1 MRRRT
6 FKAGKHL
13 IGSGTGA
20 AQPTPPVAPETWSG
34 VLEADSLRLRLK
46 LNLGTDGR
54 ASLLSLDQG
63 GEPSAGHFT
72 LSNTGAI
79 KIDFPTIQ
87 GVYSGR
93 IVSPNRIEG
102 QWRQQG
108 SNLTLVFNRGEEALA
123 PPPAPFALTTER
135 LANIRVSA
143 GSPAMAAA
151 SARGQGP
158 LHLWVDGERA
168 IGSGIEVRESDLWH
182 LGSITKSMTS
192 TLVGRLAD
200 VGALHWDETVGGV
213 LGAIAPDMRGVYR
226 AATFR
231 HLLCHR
237 SGLPRDLPLAALDQ
251 FSRDIADARDERIS
265 YVDQGL
271 SMAPVGP
278 MTTTF
283 EYSNIGYV
291 VAGAM
296 LEARLGMSWEDL
308 ITVHLFE
315 PLGLSTAGF
324 GAPGHRRMTDQPVG
338 HTKATRANKREAYP
352 IGGDATRA
360 NKREAYPIGGDATD
374 NPVVIGPAGRVHM
387 SLQDLLRYLSAHR
400 DRARYLKPETWKI
413 LHTPPFGGEYAMGW
427 VAQSD
432 GGLWHDG
439 SNGLWYA
446 EALVDGGGEIV
457 AAAVTNDGYRDKS
470 QAAVTQALQ
479 EAAAAVG
486 EYMV

>member
-6 FKAGKHL
+6 FKPGKHL
-13 IGSGTGA
+13 IEPGTGA
-20 AQPTPPVAPETWSG
+20 VEPASPVAPETWSG

-46 LNLGTDGR
+46 LDLGTDGS

-63 GEPSAGHFT
+63 GEPCSGHFT
-72 LSNTGAI
+72 LANADAI
-79 KIDFPTIQ
+79 TIDFPTIG

-102 QWRQQG
+102 RWRQQG
-108 SNLTLVFNRGEEALA
+108 SNLTLVFNRGEQALA
-123 PPPAPFALTTER
+123 PSPTPSALTTER
-135 LANIRVSA
+135 LADIRIGA

-151 SARGQGP
+151 STRGQGP
-158 LHLWVDGERA
+158 INLWVDGVRA
-168 IGSGIEVRESDLWH
+168 IGSSIAARESDLWH

-200 VGALHWDETVGGV
+200 VGALHWDETVGDV
-213 LGAIAPDMRGVYR
+213 LGAIAPDMRDVYW

-237 SGLPRDLPLAALDQ
+237 SGLPRDLPPEELDQ

-278 MTTTF
+278 MPTTF

-291 VAGAM
+291 VVATM
-296 LEARLGMSWEDL
+296 LEAKLGMSWEDL
-308 ITVHLFE
+308 IIAHLFE

-324 GAPGHRRMTDQPVG
+324 GAPGHKGRTDQPVG
-338 HTKATRANKREAYP
+338 HTKATKGKTRQAYP
-352 IGGDATRA
+352 IGGSV
-360 NKREAYPIGGDATD
+360 TD

-400 DRARYLKPETWKI
+400 DRSRYLKSETWKI
-413 LHTPPFGGEYAMGW
+413 LHTPPFGGDYAMGW
-427 VAQSD
+427 LVRSD

-446 EALVDGGGEIV
+446 EALVDGGGQIV
-457 AAAVTNDGYRDKS
+457 AAAAANDGYMVKS
-470 QAAVTQALQ
+470 QPAVAQVLH
-479 EAAAAVG
+479 EATAAVG
-486 EYMV
+486 EYTT